1 MKTIK
6 KVELIEESPFDRI
19 NQPKYYRLALLISS
33 LFATLGTGYFIWR
46 EVRLDAAEQLMF
58 DCIEQQNCSSNI
70 STIQKLAKAKRTL
83 MLLNF
88 ENANLQEAHLPN
100 ANFNNTNL
108 KNANLSLANLKNADL
123 KNANLSFAYLIN
135 TKHLKPTQIKSA
147 CHWQT
152 AFYQGDWDSE
162 QAKWVVNEQANQQY
176 IEQLKLDKTS
186 EPKEPIDCSRWK

>member
-1 MKTIK
+1 MKIIK
-6 KVELIEESPFDRI
+6 KVELIEDSPFDRI

-33 LFATLGTGYFIWR
+33 LLAVFCVGYFIRR
-46 EVRLDAAEQLMF
+46 EVQLDAAEQLMF

-70 STIQKLAKAKRTL
+70 STIQKLAKAKGTL
-83 MLLNF
+83 MLLKF
-88 ENANLQEAHLPN
+88 ENANLQEANLPN

-108 KNANLSLANLKNADL
+108 KNANLALANLRNA
-123 KNANLSFAYLIN
+123 NFESANLSFAYLIN

-162 QAKWVVNEQANQQY
+162 QAKWIVNEQANQQY
-176 IEQLKLDKTS
+176 MEQLKLDKAS
-186 EPKEPIDCSRWK
+186 DPKEPVDCSRWK

>member
-1 MKTIK
+1 MKIIK
-6 KVELIEESPFDRI
+6 KVELIEDSPFERIDR
-19 NQPKYYRLALLISS
+19 PKYYRLALLITS
-33 LFATLGTGYFIWR
+33 LFATFCAGYFIWR
-46 EVRLDAAEQLMF
+46 EVQLDAAEQLMF
-58 DCIEQQNCSSNI
+58 DCIEQQNCSSSI
-70 STIQKLAKAKRTL
+70 STIQKLAKARQTL

-123 KNANLSFAYLIN
+123 ESANLSFAYLIN
-135 TKHLKPTQIKSA
+135 TKHLNPTQLKSA

-162 QAKWVVNEQANQQY
+162 QEKWIVNEQANQQY
-176 IEQLKLDKTS
+176 IEQLKLDKAS
-186 EPKEPIDCSRWK
+186 DLKEPVDCSKWK

>member
-1 MKTIK
+1 MKIIK
-6 KVELIEESPFDRI
+6 KVELIEDSPFERIDR
-19 NQPKYYRLALLISS
+19 PKYYRLALLISS
-33 LFATLGTGYFIWR
+33 LFVTFCTGYFIWR
-46 EVRLDAAEQLMF
+46 EVQSDAAEQLMF

-70 STIQKLAKAKRTL
+70 STIQKLAKAKGTL

-88 ENANLQEAHLPN
+88 ENANLQEANLPN

-108 KNANLSLANLKNADL
+108 KNANLALANLRNA
-123 KNANLSFAYLIN
+123 NFESANLSFAYLIN

-162 QAKWVVNEQANQQY
+162 QAKWIVNEQANQQY
-176 IEQLKLDKTS
+176 IEQLKLDKAS
-186 EPKEPIDCSRWK
+186 DPKEPVDCSRWK